1 MWTDIVDLRDF
12 YASGLGQMT
21 ARLLRRRI
29 REVWPDLSGE
39 AVLGLGFAPPLLR
52 SGLGEALRVA
62 AVMPPPMG
70 VLRWP
75 AEGPCNSV
83 LADELALPFPD
94 LMFDRVLVVHAL
106 ESTYHPRSLLR
117 ETWRVLKDSGR
128 LLVIVPNRIGVWS
141 RLERTPFAVGRPY
154 SPQQLQNLLRDALF
168 TPTQSTGALYLP
180 PFKSRMLLAS
190 ASAVEEAGRR
200 WFSGFSGVLMVEA
213 AKQVYAAGLARET
226 APRKRTTVL
235 ALPQLP
241 QAPLGRKATQMEG
254 SVSSLGPPTKSTQ

>member
-21 ARLLRRRI
+21 ARLLKRRI
-29 REVWPDLSGE
+29 REVWPNLAGE

-52 SGLGEALRVA
+52 AGLDEALRVA

-75 AEGPCNSV
+75 ADGPCKSL
-83 LADELALPFPD
+83 LADELSLPFPD
-94 LMFDRVLVVHAL
+94 LSFDRVLVVHAL

-117 ETWRVLKDSGR
+117 EAWRVLKDSGR
-128 LLVIVPNRIGVWS
+128 LLIIVPNRLGVWA
-141 RLERTPFAVGRPY
+141 RLERSPFAVGRPY
-154 SPQQLQNLLRDALF
+154 SPLQLQSLLREAMF
-168 TPTQSTGALYLP
+168 TPTQSTGALFLP
-180 PFKSRMLLAS
+180 PVQTRMLLAS
-190 ASAVEEAGRR
+190 ASAVEEIGKR
-200 WFSGFSGVLMVEA
+200 WFSSFAGVLMVEA

-235 ALPQLP
+235 AIP
-241 QAPLGRKATQMEG
+241 QAPFGRNATQTER
-254 SVSSLGPPTKSTQ
+254 SVSNLGPPIKSTQ

>member
-21 ARLLRRRI
+21 ARLLKRRV
-29 REVWPDLSGE
+29 REIWPNLSGE

-52 SGLGEALRVA
+52 AGLDEALRVA

-75 AEGPCNSV
+75 AEEPCRSL
-83 LADELALPFPD
+83 LADELSLPFPD
-94 LMFDRVLVVHAL
+94 LSFDRVLVVHAL

-117 ETWRVLKDSGR
+117 EAWRVLKDSGR
-128 LLVIVPNRIGVWS
+128 LLVIVPNRMGLWA
-141 RLERTPFAVGRPY
+141 RLERSPFAVGRPY
-154 SPQQLQNLLRDALF
+154 SPLQLQGLLREAMF
-168 TPTQSTGALYLP
+168 TPTQATGALYLP
-180 PFKSRMLLAS
+180 PVRTRMLLAS
-190 ASAVEEAGRR
+190 ASAVEEVGRR

-226 APRKRTTVL
+226 APRKRTVL
-235 ALPQLP
+235 AIP
-241 QAPLGRKATQMEG
+241 QAPFGRNATQTEG
-254 SVSSLGPPTKSTQ
+254 SVSSLGPPIKSTQ